1 MSGYRLK
8 LRAALPA
15 RLDFSGITPA
25 ALAGLGAEAVAR
37 KDVFLGNQ
45 RVALGEVFEVAE
57 AASAALV
64 VSGDPRLDFVG
75 ADLAAGEI
83 LVEGPV
89 GAFAG
94 ARMAG
99 GRLVVRGEAGDGLA
113 AGLAGGRIEVSGTAG
128 ARIGSALPGE
138 RLGMRGGLV
147 SITGS
152 VGPGLGERLRGGLIL
167 VGGAAGADAATDLI
181 AGTVAI
187 AGPLGPD
194 AGRGMRRGTLLLAQP
209 PQALEPGFV
218 DTGSHDLVA
227 LLLLA
232 RRVPE
237 LAALFG
243 GGLSGRAQRLAG
255 NRLVGGEG
263 EILLL
268 Q

>member
-8 LRAALPA
+8 LRAALTA
-15 RLDFSGITPA
+15 RLDFSGIVPA
-25 ALAGLGAEAVAR
+25 ALAGLSPEEVAA
-37 KDVFLGNQ
+37 KSVLHGTA
-45 RVALGEVFEVAE
+45 RVALGDVFEISAG
-57 AASAALV
+57 ASAALV
-64 VSGDPRLDFVG
+64 VSGDPRLDNVA
-75 ADLAAGEI
+75 ADMAEGEI

-89 GAFAG
+89 GALAG

-99 GRLVVRGEAGDGLA
+99 GRLVVRGDAGDSLA
-113 AGLAGGRIEVSGTAG
+113 AGLLGGRVEVSGAAG
-128 ARIGSALPGE
+128 ARLGCALPGE

-147 SITGS
+147 HVAGD
-152 VGPGLGERLRGGLIL
+152 VGPGLGERLRGGLVL
-167 VGGAAGADAATDLI
+167 VGGNAGSGAALDLL
-181 AGTVAI
+181 AGTIAVAGRI
-187 AGPLGPD
+187 GAD
-194 AGRGMRRGTLLLAQP
+194 AGRGMRRGSLLLGAEP
-209 PQALEPGFV
+209 DELAPGFV

-243 GGLSGRAQRLAG
+243 GGLSGRARRFAG
-255 NRLVGGEG
+255 NRLTGGEG

>member
-8 LRAALPA
+8 LRAALAA
-15 RLDFSGITPA
+15 RLDFSGITPS
-25 ALAGLGAEAVAR
+25 ALAGLGVDAVAR
-37 KDVFLGNQ
+37 KDVFLGNR

-75 ADLAAGEI
+75 ADMTEGEI

-89 GAFAG
+89 GALAA

-99 GRLVVRGEAGDGLA
+99 GRLVVRGDAGEGLA
-113 AGLAGGRIEVSGTAG
+113 AGLAGGRVEVSGSAG
-128 ARIGSALPGE
+128 ARLGSALPGE
-138 RLGMRGGLV
+138 RLGMRGGFV
-147 SITGS
+147 QVAGGA
-152 VGPGLGERLRGGLIL
+152 GPGLGARLRGGLIL
-167 VGGAAGADAATDLI
+167 VGGDAGAEAATDLI
-181 AGTVAI
+181 AGTIAI
-187 AGPLGPD
+187 AGRLGAD
-194 AGRGMRRGTLLLAQP
+194 AGRGMRRGTLLLAQAP
-209 PQALEPGFV
+209 DTPAPGFV

-243 GGLSGRAQRLAG
+243 GGLTGRARRLAG

>member
-8 LRAALPA
+8 LIAPLEA

-25 ALAGLGAEAVAR
+25 ALAGLGAGHVAR
-37 KDVFLGNQ
+37 KDVFLGTR
-45 RVALGEVFEVAE
+45 RVALGELFEVSE

-75 ADLAAGEI
+75 ADLAEGEI

-89 GAFAG
+89 GALAG

-99 GRLVVRGEAGDGLA
+99 GRLVVRGDAGDSLA
-113 AGLAGGRIEVSGTAG
+113 AGLTGGRIEVSGHAG
-128 ARIGSALPGE
+128 ARLGCALPGE
-138 RLGMRGGLV
+138 RLGMRGGV
-147 SITGS
+147 VHVAGDA
-152 VGPGLGERLRGGLIL
+152 GPGLAERLRGGLVL
-167 VGGAAGADAATDLI
+167 VGGDAGAGSATDLI
-181 AGTVAI
+181 AGTVAV
-187 AGPLGPD
+187 AGRLGPD
-194 AGRGMRRGTLLLAQP
+194 AGRGMRRGTLLLAQAP
-209 PQALEPGFV
+209 EAPAPGFV

-243 GGLSGRAQRLAG
+243 GGLSGRARRLAG

>member
-8 LRAALPA
+8 LRAPLDA
-15 RLDFSGITPA
+15 RLDLSGITPA
-25 ALAGLGAEAVAR
+25 ALADLSPDEVAR
-37 KDVFLGNQ
+37 KDVFLGAQ
-45 RVALGEVFEVAE
+45 RVALGAVFEVTTG
-57 AASAALV
+57 ASEALV
-64 VSGDPRLDFVG
+64 VSGDPRLDCVG
-75 ADLAAGEI
+75 ADLAGGEI

-89 GAFAG
+89 GAQAG
-94 ARMAG
+94 ARMTG
-99 GRLVVRGEAGDGLA
+99 GRLVVRGDAGDGLA
-113 AGLAGGRIEVSGTAG
+113 AGLVAGRIEVSGSAG
-128 ARIGSALPGE
+128 ARLGSALPGE

-147 SITGS
+147 QVAGG
-152 VGPGLGERLRGGLIL
+152 VGAGLGERLRGGLVL
-167 VGGAAGADAATDLI
+167 VAGDAGPGAATDLI
-181 AGTVAI
+181 AGTVAV
-187 AGPLGPD
+187 AGRLGPD
-194 AGRGMRRGTLLLAQP
+194 AGRGMRRGSLLLG
-209 PQALEPGFV
+209 QAPDGLAPGFV

-243 GGLSGRAQRLAG
+243 GGLSGRARRLAG

>member
-8 LRAALPA
+8 LRAPLDA
-15 RLDFSGITPA
+15 RLDLSGITPA
-25 ALAGLGAEAVAR
+25 ALAGLGTDDVAR
-37 KDVFLGNQ
+37 KDVFLGAQ
-45 RVALGEVFEVAE
+45 RVALGEVFEVSTG
-57 AASAALV
+57 ASAALV
-64 VSGDPRLDFVG
+64 VSGDPRLDEVG

-89 GAFAG
+89 GAHAG

-99 GRLVVRGEAGDGLA
+99 GRLVVRGDAGDGLA
-113 AGLAGGRIEVSGTAG
+113 AGLVAGRIEVSGHAG
-128 ARIGSALPGE
+128 ARLGSALPGE

-147 SITGS
+147 QVAGN
-152 VGPGLGERLRGGLIL
+152 VGAGLGERLRGGLVL
-167 VGGAAGADAATDLI
+167 VAGDAGPGAATDLI
-181 AGTVAI
+181 AGTVAV
-187 AGPLGPD
+187 AGRLGPD
-194 AGRGMRRGTLLLAQP
+194 AGRGMRRGSLLLGQVPDGLA
-209 PQALEPGFV
+209 PGFA